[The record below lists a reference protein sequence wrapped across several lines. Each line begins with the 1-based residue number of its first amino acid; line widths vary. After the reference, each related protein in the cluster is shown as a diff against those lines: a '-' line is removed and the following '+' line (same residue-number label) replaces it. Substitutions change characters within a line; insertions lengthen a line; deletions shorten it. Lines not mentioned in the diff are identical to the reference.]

1 MLKRGMRIWRVHPVL
16 VAAAVGAIVGAVNA
30 ILIEVGGLW
39 HGNSGGVLSLFFP
52 AAHGPRQGQT
62 DAIQTAL
69 LLLIEFAGNVLGF
82 SLLFA
87 APVAVLA
94 VFRRVFGGDKRAAS
108 PEERP

>member
-1 MLKRGMRIWRVHPVL
+1 MRIWRTHPVL
-16 VAAAVGAIVGAVNA
+16 VAVTVGAIVGAVNA

-39 HGNSGGVLSLFFP
+39 HANSGGVLSLFLP

-62 DAIQTAL
+62 DAVQTAL

-87 APVAVLA
+87 VPVGVLA
-94 VFRRVFGGDKRAAS
+94 VIRRVVGGDKRAAS
-108 PEERP
+108 PE